1 MINNGDKYIS
11 NGQVLT
17 VVEVG
22 EKFCWI
28 EYVNGFGEKTKT
40 TIETKNLMTK
50 RKV

>member
-1 MINNGDKYIS
+1 MREGDKYIS

-40 TIETKNLMTK
+40 RIETKNLMTK